1 MKRTVRAG
9 RPALA
14 IVVPLVLALV
24 AACGTSGDDT
34 LGRLREAGAVRV
46 GFADEPP
53 YAYLD
58 DDGELVGSEV
68 AIARTIFS
76 QLGVDRLEPVSV
88 PFDQLIP
95 ALEDGRVDVVVAG
108 MFITPERCARV
119 AFSNPTY
126 AAPTVLAVPRGNPL
140 GLTRYRDLLEAG
152 GVVGVLAGSVEVGH
166 AQGVGLS
173 PSAITEFDQPADLV
187 RALDVGEID
196 AFALT
201 SLAVR
206 SLRASTGDGR
216 FDVTEPFIPVIE
228 GRPAVG
234 AGGVAFRLD
243 DDGLRRAVD
252 EELARLRAS
261 GELQVLVAPFG
272 LGDRELLA
280 AADLTTSE
288 LCEPVALGT
297 DVR

>member
-1 MKRTVRAG
+1 MTPIARS
-9 RPALA
+9 ALA
-14 IVVPLVLALV
+14 VAVLVPLVFTLV
-24 AACGTSGDDT
+24 ATGCGTSGEDT
-34 LGRLREAGAVRV
+34 LRRLREAGAVRV
-46 GFADEPP
+46 GFADESP

-58 DDGELVGSEV
+58 ARGALVGSEV
-68 AIARTIFS
+68 AIARAIFS
-76 QLGVDRLEPVSV
+76 QLGVDRLEPVNV

-126 AAPTVLAVPRGNPL
+126 AAPTVLAVPRENPL
-140 GLTRYRDLLEAG
+140 GLTRYRDMKEMGA
-152 GVVGVLAGSVEVGH
+152 VVGVLAGSVEVGH
-166 AQGVGLS
+166 AQGVGLP
-173 PSAITEFDQPADLV
+173 PSSISEFDQPSDLV
-187 RALDVGEID
+187 RALNAGVID

-206 SLRASTGDGR
+206 SLRASTGDDP
-216 FDVTEPFIPVIE
+216 FDVTEPFIPLVQ

-234 AGGVAFRLD
+234 AGGFAFRLAD
-243 DDGLRRAVD
+243 ESLRRAVD
-252 EELARLRAS
+252 EELAHLRAS

-280 AADLTTSE
+280 ATDLTAGE
-288 LCEPVALGT
+288 LCEPMAPASEPK
-297 DVR
+297 

>member
-1 MKRTVRAG
+1 MKQTARAG
-9 RPALA
+9 PSAFA
-14 IVVPLVLALV
+14 IVLVLALV

-76 QLGVDRLEPVSV
+76 RLGVDRLEPVSV
-88 PFDQLIP
+88 PFDELIP

-166 AQGVGLS
+166 AQGVGLP

-206 SLRASTGDGR
+206 SLRASTGDDR

-234 AGGVAFRLD
+234 AGGFAFRLG

-252 EELARLRAS
+252 EELARLRVS

-272 LGDRELLA
+272 LGDREVLA
-280 AADLTTSE
+280 AADLTTSA
-288 LCEPVALGT
+288 LCQRVTSAT
-297 DVR
+297 DAK